1 MCLSVCVWVGKAC
14 RRQWLAATN
23 NVLNLMKDFDY
34 KWHYMELP
42 PCPRMCVC
50 ACVWSLALPLSL
62 PPFRRVISPSNF
74 HSFLLSHNPIS
85 ARIQPDGIF
94 HLRSDST
101 CGNLWKLLAPKWTG
115 ASLKLARIIG
125 HTNGA
130 RAVRDN
136 FKFLSSHRKY
146 FTFAAHSNSMLASR
160 GRGRVEEKEYRLCTV
175 YATYSTLTGRQ
186 INWCCALLPC
196 GPCSPRCFSNN

>member
-1 MCLSVCVWVGKAC
+1 MGKAC

-42 PCPRMCVC
+42 PFPLSPLYVCVC
-50 ACVWSLALPLSL
+50 VCGLSRF
-62 PPFRRVISPSNF
+62 PSPFHRVIFPSNF

-94 HLRSDST
+94 HIPSDST

-115 ASLKLARIIG
+115 ASLKLAGIIG

-136 FKFLSSHRKY
+136 FKFLSSHWKY
-146 FTFAAHSNSMLASR
+146 FTFTADNFSMKK
-160 GRGRVEEKEYRLCTV
+160 GRESERESHIY
-175 YATYSTLTGRQ
+175 
-186 INWCCALLPC
+186 
-196 GPCSPRCFSNN
+196 CSISSICNI

>member
-1 MCLSVCVWVGKAC
+1 MALHGAASLLPLSPACVCV
-14 RRQWLAATN
+14 
-23 NVLNLMKDFDY
+23 
-34 KWHYMELP
+34 
-42 PCPRMCVC
+42 CVC
-50 ACVWSLALPLSL
+50 GLSRFASL

-146 FTFAAHSNSMLASR
+146 FTFAAHSNSMLPWRER
-160 GRGRVEEKEYRLCTV
+160 GGAKGRERESLSCVQCMQHI
-175 YATYSTLTGRQ
+175 AH
-186 INWCCALLPC
+186 
-196 GPCSPRCFSNN
+196 